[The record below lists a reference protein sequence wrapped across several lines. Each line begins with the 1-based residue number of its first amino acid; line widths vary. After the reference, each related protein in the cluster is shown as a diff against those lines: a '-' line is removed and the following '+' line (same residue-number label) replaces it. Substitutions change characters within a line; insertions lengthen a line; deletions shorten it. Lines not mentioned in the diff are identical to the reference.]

1 MLPALFIP
9 LPEKEKILA
18 AQFSQLPHLLA
29 GLLKWVRTIPRLH
42 RMPWRCCPCS
52 TGCYGVVVLFP
63 LISACFTSQ
72 KGLTPEREPKVKE
85 SDVAVGSVWL
95 QQLASC
101 LAQLEGAWAQNHH
114 SCQDHRAC
122 YHPSSLWV
130 SISQLQQ
137 GRNFWNLGIG
147 NKRRQKRICLEI
159 TNL

>member
-1 MLPALFIP
+1 MLPAVFPP
-9 LPEKEKILA
+9 LPEKGTILA
-18 AQFSQLPHLLA
+18 AQFSQLPQLLA
-29 GLLKWVRTIPRLH
+29 GLLKWVRAIPRIH
-42 RMPWRCCPCS
+42 RVSWRCCPCS
-52 TGCYGVVVLFP
+52 TGCYGAVVLLP

-95 QQLASC
+95 QQFASC
-101 LAQLEGAWAQNHH
+101 LAQLVAAWAQSHQ

-137 GRNFWNLGIG
+137 RRKFWSLGTG
-147 NKRRQKRICLEI
+147 NKRRQKRIHLEI